1 MLAPKVVKLLPT
13 IFVNLVG
20 GPDVVIPEG
29 FLPFGP
35 AYGDSALRDVD
46 DGSSTEIQLGS
57 DVVIFGAHS
66 NRLYVSINCRSD
78 NQFCHSL
85 SSSTQKSY
93 TSMSRRHSRYS
104 KCVGNG
110 EN

>member
-35 AYGDSALRDVD
+35 SYGDSALRDVD
-46 DGSSTEIQLGS
+46 DGSSTEIQLGT
-57 DVVIFGAHS
+57 DVVIFGVRS
-66 NRLYVSINCRSD
+66 NHLYVSLTCRYD
-78 NQFCHSL
+78 NQFCHCLSL
-85 SSSTQKSY
+85 STQKPY
-93 TSMSRRHSRYS
+93 ISRSERHSR
-104 KCVGNG
+104 
-110 EN
+110 